1 MKRLPTHC
9 KQQQQQ
15 QQQQQKQKQKAKA
28 KKATIQT
35 LPKEMVFF

>member
-9 KQQQQQ
+9 KQQQ